1 MKGRMVLPLPLHL
14 ITMVIRLIC
23 MGLSIFLNRTMLF
36 SISKAFY
43 KKVQYYYA

>member
-1 MKGRMVLPLPLHL
+1 MVLPLSLHL
-14 ITMVIRLIC
+14 INLVIRFIC
-23 MGLSIFLNRTMLF
+23 MGLPIFLNRTMLF